1 MAMSVRV
8 KLAGVGLLAVAL
20 LCGALLFAG
29 ATRAT
34 TPDKHDAK
42 ESYELA
48 QNALLYLRVMN
59 SSDTVK
65 TVGSGVIVSPGGT
78 AVTAYHVVK
87 GGERIEGVLIDGT
100 VIGPIQVQR
109 YDELTDAAILQL
121 PSPKTVKLKG
131 GAYPALPLREPAL
144 RHGDR
149 LYALGYPMKD
159 TPIITEG
166 IVSHPG
172 AQVNGRARILTTA
185 AIVSGMSGGPVLDE
199 QGRLSGIISGSMRTM
214 NGIHLVISM
223 EDVRS
228 LLDKK

>member
-1 MAMSVRV
+1 MSVRV
-8 KLAGVGLLAVAL
+8 KLAGLCLVAIMLLS
-20 LCGALLFAG
+20 GALLFAN

-34 TPDKHDAK
+34 TPDAYDAK

-48 QNALLYLRVMN
+48 QSALLYLRVMN

-65 TVGSGVIVSPGGT
+65 TVGSGVIVSSDGT

-87 GGERIEGVLIDGT
+87 GGERIEGVLSDGT
-100 VIGPIQVQR
+100 VIGPIQLR
-109 YDELTDAAILQL
+109 SYDELTDAAVLQL
-121 PSPKTVKLKG
+121 PSPKTVKRKG
-131 GAYPALPLREPAL
+131 GVYPTLPLREPAL

-166 IVSHPG
+166 IVSHPS

-228 LLDKK
+228 LLGRV